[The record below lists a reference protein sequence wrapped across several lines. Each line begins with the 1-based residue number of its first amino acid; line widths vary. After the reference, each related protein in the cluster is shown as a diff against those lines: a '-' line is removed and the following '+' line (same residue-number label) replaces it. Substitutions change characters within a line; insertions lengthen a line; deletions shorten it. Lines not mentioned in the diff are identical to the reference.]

1 MTIAFTEIADRVY
14 VLRQPMLDVN
24 VTLVLGDGEA
34 LVVDTLSTAAQ
45 AAELVTAAR
54 VLTPAPLTVVN
65 THHHFDHCFGNATV
79 AADQHRPVYAHQT
92 TVRLLREHTAACR
105 REAYDE
111 MLPADPGLAAEL
123 ARTTILAPTHA
134 VHQESTVDLGG
145 RTVVLR
151 HLGRGH
157 TEGDL
162 VVQVPDVDVLVTG
175 DLIEESGPPAFEDA
189 YPLEW
194 VETVAALLRL
204 TTPGTVVVPGHG
216 AVVGQDFIQ
225 VQHDDLATMSWLIR
239 NGDADRA
246 PAERVAA
253 RTPFDPEAGLTA
265 VRRGYAEL
273 HGDA

>member
-24 VTLVLGDGEA
+24 VTLVLGDAEA

-45 AAELVTAAR
+45 AAELVAAVR

-79 AADQHRPVYAHQT
+79 AADQQRPVYAHQAT
-92 TVRLLREHTAACR
+92 ADLLREHTAACR

-123 ARTTILAPTHA
+123 ARTTILAPSH
-134 VHQESTVDLGG
+134 VVRQESTVDIGG
-145 RTVVLR
+145 RPVVLR

-162 VVQVPDVDVLVTG
+162 VVQVPDADVLVAG

-204 TTPGTVVVPGHG
+204 VTPGTVVVPGHG

-239 NGDADRA
+239 SGDADRA

-273 HGDA
+273 RGDA